1 MRNKRVSAK
10 EAIGRIGDGAS
21 VMWGGFF
28 HGGRPQTLLKAL
40 HESGVKNL
48 AGISLDSGRQ
58 NCASYEFLGTDQVV
72 EFTASHVGRNPH
84 ITRRANAG
92 ELKLTLVPQGTLVER
107 IRAAGFG
114 LGGVLTPTG
123 VGTLV
128 QEGKQVIEVN
138 GRKYLLEL
146 PIFAD
151 FALIKATRADEAGN
165 LFLHGTTRNYNTYMA
180 FAAKHVI
187 AEADEIVPAGELDPD
202 MVHVPGVVVDDL
214 VLAEVQYNG

>member
-1 MRNKRVSAK
+1 MSKRRSAV
-10 EAIGRIGDGAS
+10 EAIGQIKDGSS

-40 HESGVKNL
+40 LDSGAKNL
-48 AGISLDSGRQ
+48 VGISLDSGMS
-58 NCASYEFLGTDQVV
+58 NCPGYDLLGTDQIV

-114 LGGVLTPTG
+114 LGGILTPTG

-128 QEGKQVIEVN
+128 EEGKQVIEVN
-138 GRKYLLEL
+138 GKKYLLEL
-146 PIFAD
+146 PISAD

-165 LFLHGTTRNYNTYMA
+165 LYLHGTTRNYNLCMA
-180 FAAKHVI
+180 FAGKHVI
-187 AEADEIVPAGELDPD
+187 AEADEIVPAGAIDPD

-214 VLAEVQYNG
+214 VLAEVHCHG

>member
-1 MRNKRVSAK
+1 MNKLRSARD
-10 EAIGRIGDGAS
+10 AIGQIKDGAS

-40 HESGVKNL
+40 LESGVKNL
-48 AGISLDSGRQ
+48 TAVSLDSGMQ
-58 NCASYEFLGTDQVV
+58 SCPGYALLGTDQVV
-72 EFTASHVGRNPH
+72 AYTASHVGRNPH

-92 ELKLTLVPQGTLVER
+92 ELKLTLMPMGNLIES

-114 LGGVLTPTG
+114 LGGYLTPTG

-128 QEGKQVIEVN
+128 EEGKQIIEVN
-138 GRKYLLEL
+138 GKKYLLEL
-146 PIFAD
+146 PISAD

-165 LFLHGTTRNYNTYMA
+165 LYLHGTTRNYNLCMA
-180 FAAKHVI
+180 FAGRRVI
-187 AEADEIVPAGELDPD
+187 AEADEIVPVGEIDPD

-214 VLAEVQYNG
+214 VLSEVHCHG